1 MQPQGKKQR
10 ASSKIQSG
18 GIDETRSTVCLRL
31 FLVDSIINARHV
43 PVSFLFRWVTELG
56 ISSSFFVFSLAF
68 FGSRRTSRSSYAPN
82 PGEPPSWSA
91 ASRTGSGKK
100 VRFFTSP
107 ISFFHIS
114 INRAF

>member
-68 FGSRRTSRSSYAPN
+68 FREQENQPKQLRAESRRTALVERSLSH
-82 PGEPPSWSA
+82 
-91 ASRTGSGKK
+91 RLRKKGKIFY
-100 VRFFTSP
+100 VAYFILP
-107 ISFFHIS
+107 HQH
-114 INRAF
+114 